1 MQFLRSFG
9 RPAVLLVIGLIIPFI
24 ATHGNVI
31 GLQWLT
37 AISVVSLALG
47 DDRATTITAA
57 VWWINVLFTGVTV
70 LGLLLGTIGPVSA
83 LSLAIPLVLFECA
96 RAFIRSEQ
104 FAGWGTAL
112 LALTLAVLVFSEIE
126 DTTIATGA
134 IGVWAVILGVF
145 GAIRQSETVMAS
157 GRKLVNRVTKR

>member
-1 MQFLRSFG
+1 VKFLRSFG

-24 ATHGNVI
+24 AIHGNVV

-37 AISVVSLALG
+37 ALSVVSLALC

-57 VWWINVLFTGVTV
+57 LWWINALFTGVTG
-70 LGLLLGTIGPVSA
+70 LGLLLGTIGSA
-83 LSLAIPLVLFECA
+83 SAISLAIPLVLFECA

-104 FAGWGTAL
+104 FAGWGSAV

-126 DTTIATGA
+126 DSTVATGA
-134 IGVWAVILGVF
+134 IGVWAVVLGVF

-157 GRKLVNRVTKR
+157 GRKLVNRGTKR